1 LRATRDWVRSPARAG
16 FRTTFTPSHEKATVA
31 RKDLPGMR
39 QAVQVEKEMAA
50 DVGGSEI
57 LQRPMQDGETQG
69 PSRMKA
75 GALHASLSRFAA

>member
-1 LRATRDWVRSPARAG
+1 
-16 FRTTFTPSHEKATVA
+16 
-31 RKDLPGMR
+31 MR

-50 DVGGSEI
+50 NVGGSEI

-69 PSRMKA
+69 PSRMEA